1 MRLYIEFKELLRIL
15 TYDCAM
21 NESDFDFSFS
31 KVLHKVIHKLEML
44 KLHLAVLVS
53 LKHT

>member
-1 MRLYIEFKELLRIL
+1 MFQ
-15 TYDCAM
+15 YDCAM

-31 KVLHKVIHKLEML
+31 KVLYKVIHKLEML